1 MQVVSVQTEENAN
14 QAIVAQVAIGYYN
27 EPQPV
32 IPPHPMLCDDAKHHA
47 HIGRGVGGAAKNLTV
62 LSLKLLWLNR
72 CCYLSIY
79 YSLVGIDTYLAIL

>member
-32 IPPHPMLCDDAKHHA
+32 IP
-47 HIGRGVGGAAKNLTV
+47 HIQCCATMPSITRIQVAV
-62 LSLKLLWLNR
+62 LVAPLR
-72 CCYLSIY
+72 
-79 YSLVGIDTYLAIL
+79 T